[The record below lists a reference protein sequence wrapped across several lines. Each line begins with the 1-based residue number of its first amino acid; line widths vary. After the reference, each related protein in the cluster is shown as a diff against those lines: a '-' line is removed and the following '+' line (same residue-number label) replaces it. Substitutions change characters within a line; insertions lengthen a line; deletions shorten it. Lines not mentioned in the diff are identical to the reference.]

1 MDLGMNLF
9 VADSV
14 VEIERMLSYLVDRS
28 DMDSVV
34 EDKIEREVEEVQERC
49 GREVVDG
56 IE

>member
-1 MDLGMNLF
+1 VDLGMNLF

>member
-1 MDLGMNLF
+1 MNLF